1 MVALRGVSFLL
12 LSILMTEEIKID
24 DIDLSYIETK
34 DLEQHNVLISLC
46 LSNILR
52 LIATRYKTVGDKVFI
67 WQAVRWMK
75 FFLQHTKDTVI
86 IWTVGKKAIKQ
97 EWDGNEDVYDDVS
110 FDINNIKEADYP
122 VVKMFLDY
130 IQ

>member
-1 MVALRGVSFLL
+1 
-12 LSILMTEEIKID
+12 MTEEIKID

-86 IWTVGKKAIKQ
+86 IWTVGRKAIKQ
-97 EWDGNEDVYDDVS
+97 EWDGNEDVYDEVS
-110 FDINNIKEADYP
+110 FDINNIKEEDYP